1 MIDGSI
7 ILFKELYKDYHE
19 IFRVEITSLG
29 LALCVLLQKYKFIYF
44 SPTISCKNK
53 IPITKCFLDLIAVP
67 SNILEIF
74 ANYDNGGVY
83 YINFRL

>member
-29 LALCVLLQKYKFIYF
+29 LALCVLLQKYKFIILVQQYHV
-44 SPTISCKNK
+44 K
-53 IPITKCFLDLIAVP
+53 IK
-67 SNILEIF
+67 
-74 ANYDNGGVY
+74 YQ
-83 YINFRL
+83 